1 MVKEKHKPS
10 VEVPPPSNNRNGT
23 KSQVGGVKWG
33 VGRTFSE
40 VVCNAR
46 GSSAVDSNVHQ
57 ECLVHV
63 PDETR
68 AFQELYGKALVGRCV
83 DVATLTKLN
92 AILNE
97 AGFRYESLSYI
108 GGLSTLIKF
117 DSEELGSDLLNNH
130 EAWGLWFTS
139 LEVRED
145 EIQVAALE
153 VGKGSSEINNGDPFP
168 HVALADQPQS
178 GKEKR
183 SLLDIG
189 NDLNRKAPPFQFP
202 FESQGSGIRPKF
214 TELEEGEIRIDGFNP
229 RELDLNAVAS
239 SGDPGDSPSGAPSLE
254 GMAVDL
260 PLETDEL
267 ELSATVRMG
276 NIVGARLDNF
286 LDLVKS
292 SIDGEEARTLNQSL
306 HIDRTPP
313 SKEADRTLPP
323 STAVDK
329 INVENQEQNIRCRNW
344 KSKNG
349 DNPLL
354 PRGFLIPDLS
364 KREHSATKPE
374 NRLTTPSTQQLHVH
388 PVISPAVYPLRTRSS
403 SNFSHP
409 LKTLQF

>member
-10 VEVPPPSNNRNGT
+10 VEVPSPSNNRNGT
-23 KSQVGGVKWG
+23 KSQVVGVKWG

-46 GSSAVDSNVHQ
+46 GSSAADSNVHQ

-92 AILNE
+92 TILNE

-130 EAWGLWFTS
+130 EAWGPWFIS

-202 FESQGSGIRPKF
+202 FESQGSGIWPSKKPVILKPKKTPIVSPVGSPLVTSRPKKRSRPESEVPFNLNRLLGSGIFGPYPEF

-229 RELDLNAVAS
+229 RDLDLNAVAS
-239 SGDPGDSPSGAPSLE
+239 YGDPGDSPSGAPSLE

-260 PLETDEL
+260 SVETDEL

-292 SIDGEEARTLNQSL
+292 SIDGEG
-306 HIDRTPP
+306 
-313 SKEADRTLPP
+313 
-323 STAVDK
+323 
-329 INVENQEQNIRCRNW
+329 INV
-344 KSKNG
+344 
-349 DNPLL
+349 
-354 PRGFLIPDLS
+354 
-364 KREHSATKPE
+364 
-374 NRLTTPSTQQLHVH
+374 
-388 PVISPAVYPLRTRSS
+388 VI
-403 SNFSHP
+403 
-409 LKTLQF
+409 Q